1 VRGWTLLLTLVAVT
15 LLGVLVPYLLLAD
28 VASFAASYLF
38 WTLLTLLVIVL
49 FGLRYTARWV
59 RARGRREGRQ
69 S

>member
-1 VRGWTLLLTLVAVT
+1 MRGWTLLLTLVVVT

-49 FGLRYTARWV
+49 FGIRYTARWV
-59 RARGRREGRQ
+59 RARNGRQ